1 MCSDY
6 NERRYWIRRIEQMRK
21 EMEQA
26 DELKKQSRTA
36 TAAKPAEAETGVAE
50 HQPVPA

>member
-1 MCSDY
+1 MCGDV

-21 EMEQA
+21 EMQNAEQ
-26 DELKKQSRTA
+26 LKKQSRTA
-36 TAAKPAEAETGVAE
+36 TPAKPAEAETGVAE

>member
-21 EMEQA
+21 EMEKA
-26 DELKKQSRTA
+26 EELKKQSRTA
-36 TAAKPAEAETGVAE
+36 TPAKPAEAENGVE
-50 HQPVPA
+50 ERQPVPA

>member
-26 DELKKQSRTA
+26 EEVKKKSGTA
-36 TAAKPAEAETGVAE
+36 TPAKPAEAETGVAE

>member
-21 EMEQA
+21 EMEKA
-26 DELKKQSRTA
+26 EELKQQNRPSIP
-36 TAAKPAEAETGVAE
+36 AKPAEVRTGVE
-50 HQPVPA
+50 ERQPVPA